1 MVTVNVPLD
10 TGAEYEV
17 IKPFDTF
24 QQHRRYTY
32 VGFISFYDDRT
43 IAGYE
48 LFFYHAE
55 NDKLHACRISI
66 NQIQKEP
73 ITFFKR
79 VGGWERPAP
88 NSIPPIDLSQL
99 DLSQG
104 KKLFQLYIPYFKS
117 LIEGEKWIRNW
128 YEWWAE
134 NEKLFETVL
143 TRSEYLRW
151 KHFPIQ
157 EIEKFLKESSVL
169 FRRSYQ
175 YVWLDGNCIEY
186 YLNM

>member
-1 MVTVNVPLD
+1 MGKARAKFDPADRSKSIGFVP
-10 TGAEYEV
+10 
-17 IKPFDTF
+17 
-24 QQHRRYTY
+24 R
-32 VGFISFYDDRT
+32 
-43 IAGYE
+43 
-48 LFFYHAE
+48 
-55 NDKLHACRISI
+55 
-66 NQIQKEP
+66 
-73 ITFFKR
+73 
-79 VGGWERPAP
+79 
-88 NSIPPIDLSQL
+88 
-99 DLSQG
+99 

-157 EIEKFLKESSVL
+157 EIEKFLKESSVF

-175 YVWLDGNCIEY
+175 YVWLDGNCMEF